1 MAVVD
6 WDHDGDLDI
15 WLHNR
20 TAPRVRY
27 MRNETSEAN
36 NRNAFISLRLHGTTS
51 NRDGIGAR
59 VEVVLENASAGKL
72 IQTLYAGDSFVSQSS
87 KWLHFGL
94 GQNPKIDHVIV
105 NWPGGTKQIFTQIMP
120 NKRYVLTQNTPNA
133 QEWSPPTRT
142 VTLSPAPL
150 AAERTV
156 DRNRGLVSSPVP
168 MPLMPYQRFNDPT
181 IRTIKTNSQP
191 LLINFWAMWCPSCL
205 EELNTFTENEQ
216 EIRSTGLNILALNV
230 DDLTDKGTHSADAQS
245 FLNRISFPFTR
256 GSATAELL
264 DKIEIMHEL
273 LFSWRP
279 EFELPASYLLDGE
292 GKLAAVYR
300 GAVDLDQVLNDVRGL
315 SGNRE
320 AWRRASLPIPG
331 RSLSPQGD
339 MDIKRIAHEFRDI
352 YSHDNVRYLQ
362 MALSQY
368 AFHRQRAEQTGEDV
382 KPWDAQISSVNY
394 NLAHKLAELGNTELA
409 IDRYRRS
416 VELAP
421 DFAEAHTNL
430 ANHLADLKKWDE
442 AISHYRQADKVKPGE
457 YRIQMQLAKALY
469 MSGKPKE
476 AIFYYEQALQERPSS
491 ATLQTRVGILY
502 DMTGQQQKA
511 AHHYRLAVELNTKSP
526 EPYNGLAW
534 ILATSSDKAGRDP
547 EQAVRLAQRAVELS
561 KHQDPS
567 TLDTLATA
575 YAAVGQ
581 FEQAV
586 QISKQAMEL
595 ATAGKNKHLLAQIR
609 SRLGLFQQS
618 KPYAMTTDI
627 GSDDSPSGTN

>member
-1 MAVVD
+1 MC
-6 WDHDGDLDI
+6 I
-15 WLHNR
+15 
-20 TAPRVRY
+20 
-27 MRNETSEAN
+27 
-36 NRNAFISLRLHGTTS
+36 
-51 NRDGIGAR
+51 RDR
-59 VEVVLENASAGKL
+59 
-72 IQTLYAGDSFVSQSS
+72 
-87 KWLHFGL
+87 
-94 GQNPKIDHVIV
+94 
-105 NWPGGTKQIFTQIMP
+105 
-120 NKRYVLTQNTPNA
+120 
-133 QEWSPPTRT
+133 
-142 VTLSPAPL
+142 
-150 AAERTV
+150 
-156 DRNRGLVSSPVP
+156 
-168 MPLMPYQRFNDPT
+168 
-181 IRTIKTNSQP
+181 
-191 LLINFWAMWCPSCL
+191 
-205 EELNTFTENEQ
+205 
-216 EIRSTGLNILALNV
+216 
-230 DDLTDKGTHSADAQS
+230 
-245 FLNRISFPFTR
+245 
-256 GSATAELL
+256 
-264 DKIEIMHEL
+264 
-273 LFSWRP
+273 
-279 EFELPASYLLDGE
+279 
-292 GKLAAVYR
+292 
-300 GAVDLDQVLNDVRGL
+300 
-315 SGNRE
+315 
-320 AWRRASLPIPG
+320 
-331 RSLSPQGD
+331 
-339 MDIKRIAHEFRDI
+339 
-352 YSHDNVRYLQ
+352 
-362 MALSQY
+362 SQY